1 MAGAGKRDWT
11 LRVITQP
18 NSSILMLFSSSLI
31 QHVVNSLGM
40 KSPRKVECFLPCML
54 LLFCSNSH
62 MKAS

>member
-1 MAGAGKRDWT
+1 MAGAGKRDWI

-18 NSSILMLFSSSLI
+18 NSSIQMLFSSSLI

-40 KSPRKVECFLPCML
+40 KSPGKVECFLPCML
-54 LLFCSNSH
+54 LLCCNSH